1 MDLQTVLNN
10 AVAAARAKRLKTSP
24 QLTLG
29 ELILKLEA
37 VEDKTS
43 EVRIDF
49 GYFRPVGLSS
59 WRGSYSELAI
69 EYSDGPDRTVQWF
82 IDELKAAIG
91 KTYEG
96 YKGGDFTMGKNT
108 PIWVDNYGDTSN
120 TGVVDVLDKRYIV
133 VIETRYCE
141 Y

>member
-1 MDLQTVLNN
+1 MDFQTVLSN
-10 AVAAARAKRLKTSP
+10 AVAAGRAERLKTSP

-37 VEDKTS
+37 AKDKTVD
-43 EVRIDF
+43 VRFDF
-49 GYFRPVGLSS
+49 AWFRPRGLRS
-59 WRGSYSELAI
+59 WRGSYSEIAI
-69 EYSDGPDRTVQWF
+69 EWDEKTETKVQWL

-108 PIWVDNYGDTSN
+108 PVWVDNYGDASH
-120 TGVVDVLDKRYIV
+120 TGVVDVLDNGYV
-133 VIETRYCE
+133 VIIETRYCE

>member
-49 GYFRPVGLSS
+49 GYFRPVGL
-59 WRGSYSELAI
+59 LAWQLL
-69 EYSDGPDRTVQWF
+69 R
-82 IDELKAAIG
+82 
-91 KTYEG
+91 
-96 YKGGDFTMGKNT
+96 
-108 PIWVDNYGDTSN
+108 
-120 TGVVDVLDKRYIV
+120 
-133 VIETRYCE
+133 TRYRIL
-141 Y
+141 